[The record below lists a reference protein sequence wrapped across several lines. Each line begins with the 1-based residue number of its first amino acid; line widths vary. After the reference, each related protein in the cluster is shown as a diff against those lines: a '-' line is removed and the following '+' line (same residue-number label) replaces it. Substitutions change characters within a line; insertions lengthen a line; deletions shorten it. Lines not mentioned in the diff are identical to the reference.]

1 MATYLQFAGRHE
13 NAITTAMSGH
23 KSFGT
28 WNIAGGVYEESTTLV
43 INTPNYAPS
52 NGLQCGGWI
61 NTITNANRG
70 FAAYSDVAGISGASL
85 TKISIGC
92 LHLEAY
98 TAANGVDWNPYKDEP
113 DGFYTYDGVTN
124 SAYPGNAAQDG
135 AYTLIFLSNVYR
147 GESTLTKTLSRVIY
161 KAAVGTLGAVAARLV
176 DTGGSGG
183 GVAAPAAWAVTA
195 ASSDE
200 QAVGSLL
207 ASGYGVLLDGDL
219 INSVVND
226 G

>member
-1 MATYLQFAGRHE
+1 MATYLQFAGRHS

-28 WNIAGGVYEESTTLV
+28 WDIAGGVYEESLTLT

-52 NGLQCGGWI
+52 NGLPCGAWTNSI
-61 NTITNANRG
+61 SNANRG
-70 FAAYSDVAGISGASL
+70 FAAFSDVGSISAEPYSKL
-85 TKISIGC
+85 SIGC
-92 LHLEAY
+92 LNLEEY
-98 TAANGVDWNPYKDEP
+98 TTAHGVDWNPYKDEP
-113 DGFYTYDGVTN
+113 NGFYTYDGVTN

-147 GESTLTKTLSRVIY
+147 GESTLAKTLSRVIY

-176 DTGGSGG
+176 TTGGSGG
-183 GVAAPAAWAVTA
+183 GIAAPATWAVTA

-207 ASGYGVLLDGDL
+207 ASGYGVLLDSDL
-219 INSVVND
+219 INSVAND
-226 G
+226 A